1 MFAWRCNVC
10 DSRRV
15 HTRCV
20 NTHTWYGQKG
30 DARAYIRVRV
40 LHLRQSWPWMRL
52 ATASDYACIVKK
64 TIWFI
69 FHFSFFFFFSIPRKI
84 DKSSH
89 DNTRN
94 EQWKTKLEQEKTES
108 NLIDLIVTPFR
119 AVVTAVSW
127 HPHGTYFASVDRA
140 KTVTI
145 WGDHV

>member
-69 FHFSFFFFFSIPRKI
+69 FHFSFFFFFSFLWSP
-84 DKSSH
+84 D
-89 DNTRN
+89 
-94 EQWKTKLEQEKTES
+94 
-108 NLIDLIVTPFR
+108 R
-119 AVVTAVSW
+119 ATSFQS
-127 HPHGTYFASVDRA
+127 GYTYF
-140 KTVTI
+140 VTRFLNI
-145 WGDHV
+145 MANRYITRIYSSRMLKNKRSIGEKGNVGN

>member
-69 FHFSFFFFFSIPRKI
+69 FHFSFFFFFSFFFLFCDHLIEQRVSNPVTRISLQDSWILWRIDILRGYIVLERKNKRYI
-84 DKSSH
+84 G
-89 DNTRN
+89 
-94 EQWKTKLEQEKTES
+94 EKG
-108 NLIDLIVTPFR
+108 NV
-119 AVVTAVSW
+119 
-127 HPHGTYFASVDRA
+127 GN
-140 KTVTI
+140 
-145 WGDHV
+145 